1 MFISK
6 KLTKV
11 DPRIGEII
19 ISRRQIRKGIK
30 RAVNWINNEYID
42 KDPPLLIGILKGC
55 IPFFGQIMTQ
65 LKFDYEVDFMSASSF
80 KGGTERTKSLDVSLD
95 LKIDV
100 KDRHVLIIEDIID
113 TARTLNLV
121 IKMLQERKPKSIK
134 IVTLLDKPECRI
146 EDIKADF
153 SSFVIPNKFIVGY
166 GLDYKEI
173 MRNFD
178 YIGCLS
184 KEYLDKESGK
194 K

>member
-1 MFISK
+1 MFIRKNLSK
-6 KLTKV
+6 I
-11 DPRIGEII
+11 DPRIGEVII
-19 ISRRQIRKGIK
+19 TKRQIRKGIK

-65 LKFDYEVDFMSASSF
+65 LKFDYEIDFMSASSF
-80 KGGTERTKSLDVSLD
+80 KGGTERTKSLDISLD

-100 KDRHVLIIEDIID
+100 KGKNVLIIEDIID

-121 IKMLQERKPKSIK
+121 IQMLKKREPKSIK
-134 IVTLLDKPECRI
+134 IVTLLDKPECRV
-146 EDIKADF
+146 ENVVADF
-153 SSFVIPNKFIVGY
+153 SSFTIPNKFIVGY